1 MNIFDIFAA
10 IALLWAII
18 SGWRNGLVSQIFS
31 IAGIIAGAFI
41 AYYAGGRVGAMLGVD
56 EKLAYI
62 VGFITTFVSVLI
74 LAAIASKLLRTL
86 FSAIGLGSLDTLL
99 GILLSM
105 VKCTF
110 VLCVLFAAIEALD
123 KRVDI
128 LGSRHFEQSHTFRPI
143 RTISKSVTDFLEQL
157 SKEEETGV

>member
-56 EKLAYI
+56 VYAA
-62 VGFITTFVSVLI
+62 GTVS
-74 LAAIASKLLRTL
+74 SGNYQ
-86 FSAIGLGSLDTLL
+86 IG
-99 GILLSM
+99 
-105 VKCTF
+105 C
-110 VLCVLFAAIEALD
+110 
-123 KRVDI
+123 
-128 LGSRHFEQSHTFRPI
+128 
-143 RTISKSVTDFLEQL
+143 
-157 SKEEETGV
+157 